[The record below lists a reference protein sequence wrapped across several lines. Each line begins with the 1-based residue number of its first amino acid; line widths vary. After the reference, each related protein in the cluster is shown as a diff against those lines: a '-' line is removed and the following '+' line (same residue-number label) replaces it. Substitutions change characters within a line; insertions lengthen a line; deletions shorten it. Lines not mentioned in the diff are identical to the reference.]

1 MQLIT
6 ISTTIVLSLIIIGIG
21 LGFVR
26 GWKRSLI
33 RFGFILA
40 SLIAAIFIAPAIS
53 NWFISKYASGSSLTL
68 FSTTIDFQEIL
79 EQASGE
85 TLDLTELFAEGS
97 ATNDLIL
104 SFMNIVVNLAL
115 FVVIFIGCNLVT
127 VFVYWIILLIFK
139 IKDRYEVDEKPER
152 DGKYWGLKSLGAFIG
167 VLGSLVICFAVLTP
181 VFGVMN
187 VCDGFVVEA
196 EKDNEQAAAATTSL
210 VCGNLYYTEDD
221 KIGKIEGYIE
231 KYANLKKGY
240 DKSFLGKFLKYTGL
254 KKLGSLTFDKLTTV
268 KQGGLKVNLTDE
280 FIQIVK
286 VYNGYKDIFV
296 KEKFDIT
303 DNNDIDDLMNLYDE
317 AIESNIVENYII
329 ELIPKAS
336 RKWSNDEKFLGIS
349 SPIVGEWSP
358 VVKASLVVFKIDNIN
373 RISNNLKALT
383 SAVKVGNNYGI
394 VKAVQEKQKIEDL
407 LGDSGN
413 FVKEEIVILTSTVE
427 LRENVSIILNESFE
441 VLYKQIIGEE
451 KDFADNQL
459 SIQEIAAINE
469 VDGWAKEAEQIQ
481 ETVIKTF
488 VVYDVIKND
497 SSSEVL
503 VDQLENIGV
512 AIDAARKS
520 KLISKPY
527 KTFIEGFI
535 DKKLN
540 IKESAKE
547 EILESINSKWD
558 DSTFNFTEMFKTIQA
573 TALIAK
579 DISDKATNISLDS
592 LKDTLKNIAD
602 NAAMKEVVSSIV
614 NSNIIETMVPEN
626 KKETAAVMTDMLET
640 LMSSD
645 SANSS
650 TVENDIKAGNQIV
663 NIVNAAEN
671 NGGNMGLTEESADQ
685 MVADLT
691 GSAAIMEMLSDDS
704 KNETVSGYAENISTE
719 DKAAIENSINK
730 LEDGENKTALKKL
743 FNIA

>member
-6 ISTTIVLSLIIIGIG
+6 ISTTIVLSLILIGIG
-21 LGFVR
+21 LGFWR

-40 SLIAAIFIAPAIS
+40 SLIAAIFIAPALS

-68 FSTTIDFQEIL
+68 FSTTIDFQEIF

-104 SFMNIVVNLAL
+104 SFMNIIVNLAL
-115 FVVIFIGCNLVT
+115 FVVIFIGLNLVT
-127 VFVYWIILLIFK
+127 VFVYWIVLLIFK

-152 DGKYWGLKSLGAFIG
+152 DGKYWGLKSLGAVIG

-187 VCDGFVVEA
+187 VCDGFVVES
-196 EKDNEQAAAATTSL
+196 EKDDKQASAATTSL

-280 FIQIVK
+280 FVQIVK

-296 KEKFDIT
+296 REKFDIT
-303 DNNDIDDLMNLYDE
+303 DNNDIDDLIELYDE

-358 VVKASLVVFKIDNIN
+358 VVKSSLVVFKIDNIN
-373 RISNNLKALT
+373 RISSNLKALT

-413 FVKEEIVILTSTVE
+413 FVKEEVVILTSTVE
-427 LRENVSIILNESFE
+427 LRENISIILNESFE

-451 KDFADNQL
+451 KDFAENQL

-469 VDGWAKEAEQIQ
+469 VNDWEKEAEQIQ
-481 ETVIKTF
+481 ETVTKTF

-503 VDQLENIGV
+503 IDQLENIGV

-535 DKKLN
+535 SKKLN

-547 EILESINSKWD
+547 EILESINNKWD
-558 DSTFNFTEMFKTIQA
+558 DSTFNFAEMFKTIQA
-573 TALIAK
+573 TAIIAK

-602 NAAMKEVVSSIV
+602 NAEMKGVVSGIV

-640 LMSSD
+640 LMTSD
-645 SANSS
+645 SVNSS
-650 TVENDIKAGNQIV
+650 TVDNDIKAGNQIV

-691 GSAAIMEMLSDDS
+691 GSAAIMEMISDDS
-704 KNETVSGYAENISTE
+704 KNEAVSGYAENISTE

-730 LEDGENKTALKKL
+730 LEDEEDKAALKKL